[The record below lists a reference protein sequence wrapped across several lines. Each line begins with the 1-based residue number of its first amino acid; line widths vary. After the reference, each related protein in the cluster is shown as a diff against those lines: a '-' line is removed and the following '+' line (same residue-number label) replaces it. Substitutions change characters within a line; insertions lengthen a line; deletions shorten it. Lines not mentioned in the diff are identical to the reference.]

1 MGESR
6 RRGAVLEEAILDAAW
21 AELVATG
28 YGGFTMAGVAAKA
41 GTSKAV
47 LYRRWPGKEDLVSAV
62 LERRV
67 PRLGRPARTGDLRA
81 DTLAILQS
89 VAAGHHGLLAVGL
102 DPGLTAAL
110 RRRKAD
116 EATAQLAEVVAAA
129 GFDPAAIG
137 PRILRLP
144 IVVLQHALLDGSA
157 SPDMA
162 GTVDEVFLPL
172 VHLRDG
178 DHV

>member
-1 MGESR
+1 M
-6 RRGAVLEEAILDAAW
+6 LEEAILDAAW

-47 LYRRWPGKEDLVSAV
+47 LYRRWPGKEDLVAAV
-62 LERRV
+62 LERRA
-67 PRLGRPARTGDLRA
+67 PRLGRPTRTGDLRA

-89 VAAGHHGLLAVGL
+89 VAAGHRGLATAGL

-110 RRRKAD
+110 RRRTAD
-116 EATAQLAEVVAAA
+116 EAMAQLAEVVAAA

-144 IVVLQHALLDGSA
+144 IVVVQHALMDGSA
-157 SPDMA
+157 FPDMA

-172 VHLRDG
+172 VHLRG
-178 DHV
+178 GGHV